1 MLAQK
6 VGSITLPIEEQK
18 FIVDETLTT
27 CTAILMIWILVILL
41 VVAFLTGVIEAEKRS
56 EEYFKAAED
65 KPSMSTKNWEQHQR
79 RLNKFGESKYR
90 DRQFY
95 FKKW

>member
-1 MLAQK
+1 
-6 VGSITLPIEEQK
+6 V
-18 FIVDETLTT
+18 
-27 CTAILMIWILVILL
+27 IWIIVILL
-41 VVAFLTGVIEAEKRS
+41 VVAFLAGVIEAEKRN

-90 DRQFY
+90 DRHFY
-95 FKKW
+95 VGPKGGVYYISYTGTKVYC